1 MRLCVITC
9 LSTTNISKLVQ
20 ERYTYHFNELKI
32 VCSVNSRDIKVFH
45 CNWLTIQSDDHRGY
59 DFISDY
65 LETRR
70 WPNIVR
76 LKAYMTL
83 YFEVKQI
90 LSTILQGLLSLSFEF
105 LSLNYI
111 RDEMDA
117 ASTPDLPLFKNL
129 VQLRIF
135 LKRDDS
141 LLFELPSKCPKFEV
155 LQVNIMHNLSILP
168 LWKMPSKKKKMN

>member
-1 MRLCVITC
+1 MRNHMPLHHQYQQACAGTVHVSFQRVVRSI
-9 LSTTNISKLVQ
+9 
-20 ERYTYHFNELKI
+20 
-32 VCSVNSRDIKVFH
+32 NSRDIKVFH

-65 LETRR
+65 LETHR

-76 LKAYMTL
+76 VKAYMTL

-90 LSTILQGLLSLSFEF
+90 LSAILQGLRNVEF

-141 LLFELPSKCPKFEV
+141 LLFELPSKCPKFERV
-155 LQVNIMHNLSILP
+155 SSSLKCQRRR
-168 LWKMPSKKKKMN
+168 LWKP

>member
-1 MRLCVITC
+1 M
-9 LSTTNISKLVQ
+9 Q

-32 VCSVNSRDIKVFH
+32 VRSVNSRDIKVFH

-65 LETRR
+65 LETHR

-76 LKAYMTL
+76 VKAYMTL

-90 LSTILQGLLSLSFEF
+90 LSAILQGLRNVEF

>member
-1 MRLCVITC
+1 MLLHHQYQQACAGTVHVSFQRVVRSI
-9 LSTTNISKLVQ
+9 
-20 ERYTYHFNELKI
+20 
-32 VCSVNSRDIKVFH
+32 NSRDIKVFH

-65 LETRR
+65 LETHR

-76 LKAYMTL
+76 VKAYMTL

-141 LLFELPSKCPKFEV
+141 LLFELPSKCPKLEV
-155 LQVNIMHNLSILP
+155 LQVNITHNLSILP
-168 LWKMPSKKKKMN
+168 LWKMPSKKKEMNWVSP